1 MAKIELDG
9 GKYTVV
15 NELSEGGGFYALRY
29 GRVWSN
35 LAGDKLALSMFHEIE
50 RLQKRLDEYDNTIRN
65 MDALVDSVIL
75 GLNDDYSANE
85 LAGEIIKLISD
96 LERKVGDIV

>member
-50 RLQKRLDEYDNTIRN
+50 RLRNRLSECESLLSEAHDVMDDVHLYDTELYEEITRYFYGGDDE
-65 MDALVDSVIL
+65 
-75 GLNDDYSANE
+75 
-85 LAGEIIKLISD
+85 
-96 LERKVGDIV
+96 

>member
-29 GRVWSN
+29 GQVWRT
-35 LAGDKLALSMFHEIE
+35 LAGDKLVLSMFHEIE
-50 RLQKRLDEYDNTIRN
+50 RLQN
-65 MDALVDSVIL
+65 
-75 GLNDDYSANE
+75 
-85 LAGEIIKLISD
+85 KLS
-96 LERKVGDIV
+96 ECEAPGGKCGR